1 MIIVVSRTQCGFCHV
16 SSGQLA
22 FQKPAVKPPPST
34 LTALEAQLAAPSTPA
49 AEAPGVPPRPTS
61 ARSES
66 AGYFAGYSLVA
77 PTSRNPRQS
86 LQE

>member
-49 AEAPGVPPRPTS
+49 AEAP

-77 PTSRNPRQS
+77 PTSRNPRHS